1 MGTIEMRINIWIDMI
16 VFSIIHDIHGVSSFF
31 NYHLQH
37 ISGIY
42 GIPPVCI
49 SCIKKKHIVNLM
61 REIRFYCGKL

>member
-49 SCIKKKHIVNLM
+49 SCIKKKHIVKLM
-61 REIRFYCGKL
+61 RGIHFYCGKL